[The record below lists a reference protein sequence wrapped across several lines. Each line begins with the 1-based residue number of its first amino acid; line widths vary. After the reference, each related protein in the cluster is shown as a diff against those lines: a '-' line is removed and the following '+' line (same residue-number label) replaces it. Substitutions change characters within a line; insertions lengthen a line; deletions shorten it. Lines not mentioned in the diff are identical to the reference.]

1 MSGSTLSTLLD
12 LIFIITSLN
21 HQAGSCGFLMIHFNS
36 TNVASVDGEEEWLR
50 QIWLLRLY
58 GRETDLRDNACV
70 CNYIDWCLGHMWNDK
85 SSEPNPDSLAQGV
98 NCQITSCPMNTGG
111 QWPLPHWKRGE
122 FLKTRWKVRKDRSN
136 CFTTWNDVQDILL
149 SGKACSKT
157 ECIGWSFC

>member
-1 MSGSTLSTLLD
+1 MRFNIFFHMCILIKMTKIYYLWYVRGSTLSTLLD
-12 LIFIITSLN
+12 LIFVITSLN

-70 CNYIDWCLGHMWNDK
+70 CNYIDWCLGHMCEMTRVG
-85 SSEPNPDSLAQGV
+85 EPNPDSLAQGV

-111 QWPLPHWKRGE
+111 QWPLPHWKRRISKNP
-122 FLKTRWKVRKDRSN
+122 LKSEER
-136 CFTTWNDVQDILL
+136 
-149 SGKACSKT
+149 
-157 ECIGWSFC
+157 